1 MKKTFYMAPA
11 IEVSTLV
18 EETSILQSSISEITE
33 IGGNSGIGLGDGET
47 PATGD
52 SRFFLFADED

>member
-1 MKKTFYMAPA
+1 MAPA

-52 SRFFLFADED
+52 SRFFLFVDED